1 MIISADDAAS
11 TLAYL
16 VPGFV
21 ALSVFYW
28 FGVRIKRPDW
38 LWLIWSL
45 LATVPI
51 AYAATWTA
59 GLIGETTTNLAAG
72 IAACGV
78 IAAQG
83 VSNAEAFEVALEQ
96 CASEAI
102 AVHNAGWELLIGV
115 IIAVI
120 AGAIA
125 IVLWRLAAAR
135 WPALS
140 SRTEL
145 LAWQRA
151 LTRGRRWLEVKT
163 KDGVYSGFNL
173 QVANPAETDDLD
185 LYLGK
190 PAVLKDGGWVEMT
203 GVEGMLIRRDD
214 IEWIR
219 VLAPPDQVQGDP
231 GEVPTS

>member
-1 MIISADDAAS
+1 MIISAEDAAS

-51 AYAATWTA
+51 AYLATWIA
-59 GLIGETTTNLAAG
+59 GLIGDTGANLAAV
-72 IAACGV
+72 IAGCGV
-78 IAAQG
+78 QAAQG
-83 VSNAEAFEVALEQ
+83 VSDAAAFEVALEQ

-102 AVHNAGWELLIGV
+102 AAHNAGWELVIGV

-120 AGAIA
+120 AGLLAV
-125 IVLWRLAAAR
+125 VLWRLAAAR

-163 KDGVYSGFNL
+163 KDGVYSGYNL
-173 QVANPAETDDLD
+173 QVADPAETDDLD
-185 LYLGK
+185 LYLGR
-190 PAVLKDGGWVEMT
+190 PAVLRNDAWVEIT

-219 VLAPPDQVQGDP
+219 VLAPPDQP
-231 GEVPTS
+231 GTEPEQV

>member
-51 AYAATWTA
+51 AYAATWIA
-59 GLIGETTTNLAAG
+59 GLVGATTTNLAAVIAECG
-72 IAACGV
+72 IT
-78 IAAQG
+78 AAQG
-83 VSNAEAFEVALEQ
+83 VSDAAAFQIALEQ

-102 AVHNAGWELLIGV
+102 AAHNAGLELVIGV
-115 IIAVI
+115 IIALI

-125 IVLWRLAAAR
+125 VVLWRLAAAR

-190 PAVLKDGGWVEMT
+190 PAVLKDGGWVEIT

-219 VLAPPDQVQGDP
+219 VLSPTDRVETEP
-231 GEVPTS
+231 GPAQIE